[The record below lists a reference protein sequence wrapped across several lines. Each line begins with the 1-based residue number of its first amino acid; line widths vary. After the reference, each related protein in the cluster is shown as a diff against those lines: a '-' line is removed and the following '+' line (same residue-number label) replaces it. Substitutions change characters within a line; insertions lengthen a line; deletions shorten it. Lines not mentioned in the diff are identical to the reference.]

1 MLQADKRLKCDR
13 MLRTFKSLSGH
24 IADLHVALES
34 HEEKLEPN
42 YNWLIYVCIKPGG
55 PTEAWI

>member
-42 YNWLIYVCIKPGG
+42 YN
-55 PTEAWI
+55 